1 MKLVK
6 KITTLI
12 CAIAICCSSFT
23 INANAA
29 ERKLKKIT
37 PDMVTTADNLLAV
50 VYSLKEAGVID
61 DSELKYPELA
71 FDAGHV
77 VVIEYL
83 PDYPPYDNYYYLYYS
98 DTGLYY
104 NPDPNLYTGL
114 VYVNNF
120 EKADAIACLEALE
133 DFKNNYDYNNCS
145 YYQAYEVTEICRR
158 MEENL
163 GYDVSEY
170 KELFKYAY
178 AFVAKMKEP
187 DMVNTEM
194 YNYIHLIEG
203 GKYYFYNHDA
213 YWSDFYDYPLL

>member
-71 FDAGHV
+71 FDARHV
-77 VVIEYL
+77 VDIEYL

-120 EKADAIACLEALE
+120 EKADAICNLVALE
-133 DFKNNYDYNNCS
+133 DFKNNYDYNNCT
-145 YYQAYEVTEICRR
+145 YYQADSVVRLCNGIESI
-158 MEENL
+158 
-163 GYDVSEY
+163 GYDATEY
-170 KELFKYAY
+170 KKLFKYAY
-178 AFVAKMKEP
+178 AFVAKMNEP

-194 YNYIHLIEG
+194 YNYVHLIEG

-213 YWSDFYDYPLL
+213 YWSDFYD